1 MLVLFGLAFALG
13 TGAFVEY
20 WMKDI
25 DRAYNEERRFFEET
39 L

>member
-1 MLVLFGLAFALG
+1 MFVLALGLVLLL
-13 TGAFVEY
+13 TGAVVEKG
-20 WMKDI
+20 MKDI